1 MIGGIQIRLIPAGMQ
16 DRCFA
21 IVGNKQ
27 GWCAAQKLESPHVR
41 TNPGAQF
48 LVPGGFGIGVV
59 AGTEDGNENG
69 RFLDRAGLGI
79 DDRDRVSR
87 IIDK

>member
-1 MIGGIQIRLIPAGMQ
+1 MQ

-27 GWCAAQKLESPHVR
+27 GRRASQKIQRTHVR
-41 TNPGAQF
+41 TDPRAEF

-59 AGTEDGNENG
+59 AGTHDGNEDG
-69 RFLDRAGLGI
+69 RFLNRAGLGI

-87 IIDK
+87 IINK